1 MENWDP
7 KWDGPAPFPG
17 RGADSHPVLMPG
29 TQSLPPT
36 AATSGPMGSPS
47 QGCLDLSAPSH
58 QPKPGKP
65 HSAAVQPLGYCLLP
79 LVTVTCSEREPL
91 LCLKLLGD
99 SQWCPTGERGPH
111 PASSRSPQP
120 PPSRPDA
127 CARPQFPGARLPAG
141 HAAGRAIIL
150 RCPERRP
157 CGRGLPATALS
168 CLRSLAPPPPPAT
181 CRYQKLLLANY
192 KTTTQCDSGR
202 LEFAGL

>member
-17 RGADSHPVLMPG
+17 RGADSHPVLTPG

-111 PASSRSPQP
+111 PASSRSPPAPSQP
-120 PPSRPDA
+120 PGRLCAPPVPRGSASRWARSWQGHHPALPRAAPLRAGPSRHSTQLSPQSGPSSSPSHLPVPEALA
-127 CARPQFPGARLPAG
+127 C
-141 HAAGRAIIL
+141 
-150 RCPERRP
+150 
-157 CGRGLPATALS
+157 
-168 CLRSLAPPPPPAT
+168 
-181 CRYQKLLLANY
+181 KLQNHNPV
-192 KTTTQCDSGR
+192 
-202 LEFAGL
+202 